1 MDRRVGWATGHRKK
15 ERNSLSWPHYPLSS
29 AYPSQGEPT
38 QLEIVPLT
46 GKGKAGYVISY
57 FSLSGFCV
65 RNPLCL
71 CPTQR
76 PAELSWAT
84 EMAGARKKSRN
95 FPTNLGPVN
104 NPSSHWPAL
113 QRMQRLLSLRK
124 STSLEQPLWNPYQF
138 HVFSPPSLAGYWSLQ
153 MISAWVPSPCNTT
166 PPPPPPLEGVQNLR
180 WWPAQAFELGQKQ
193 GPLAT
198 WVLRASPSSGDPEW
212 PITRGHRCVCIRS
225 DTLLPQLWTLAA
237 RAPTSACEP
246 GFGSV
251 SSHWP
256 ALLGSSAALL
266 AFPLGTYTL
275 PVRNLSQQGLH
286 YHLCPGGK
294 TQLPQ
299 ECPQAAMNPDSCH
312 WWLWP

>member
-153 MISAWVPSPCNTT
+153 MISAWVPTPCNTT
-166 PPPPPPLEGVQNLR
+166 PPPRLPWKESRICGGDQPRPLSLGKSKAPLPRECSGPAPPVVTLN
-180 WWPAQAFELGQKQ
+180 
-193 GPLAT
+193 GPLPGAT
-198 WVLRASPSSGDPEW
+198 AVCASAVTPCYPSSG
-212 PITRGHRCVCIRS
+212 
-225 DTLLPQLWTLAA
+225 LWQ
-237 RAPTSACEP
+237 P
-246 GFGSV
+246 GPP
-251 SSHWP
+251 H
-256 ALLGSSAALL
+256 
-266 AFPLGTYTL
+266 L
-275 PVRNLSQQGLH
+275 PVSPDLGLFLLTGLH
-286 YHLCPGGK
+286 CWAHL
-294 TQLPQ
+294 L
-299 ECPQAAMNPDSCH
+299 
-312 WWLWP
+312 LY

>member
-1 MDRRVGWATGHRKK
+1 MDRRVGQATGHRKK
-15 ERNSLSWPHYPLSS
+15 KRNSLSWPHYPLSS

-38 QLEIVPLT
+38 QPEIVPLT

-57 FSLSGFCV
+57 FRLLGLCV

-76 PAELSWAT
+76 LAELSWAT
-84 EMAGARKKSRN
+84 EMAGARKKSKN
-95 FPTNLGPVN
+95 SPINQVPGD

-113 QRMQRLLSLRK
+113 QRTQRLLSLRK
-124 STSLEQPLWNPYQF
+124 LTSLEQPLWNHYQF
-138 HVFSPPSLAGYWSLQ
+138 HLFSPLSLACYWSLQ
-153 MISAWVPSPCNTT
+153 MISSWVPSPRN
-166 PPPPPPLEGVQNLR
+166 PPLPPHLPWKESRICGGDQPRPLGLGKGKAHLPR
-180 WWPAQAFELGQKQ
+180 ECSGPAPRVVTLN
-193 GPLAT
+193 GPSPGAT
-198 WVLRASPSSGDPEW
+198 AVCASAVTPCYPSSG
-212 PITRGHRCVCIRS
+212 
-225 DTLLPQLWTLAA
+225 LWQ
-237 RAPTSACEP
+237 PGPP

-286 YHLCPGGK
+286 YHLCPQG
-294 TQLPQ
+294 
-299 ECPQAAMNPDSCH
+299 
-312 WWLWP
+312 